1 MPKQI
6 GSNIF
11 LEKKHLSA
19 WNNVTRA
26 TYKKNLSHS
35 YDLSS
40 LMFMSD
46 FILLTL
52 CWFFAGSQVFKLS
65 VWDASK
71 VHRRNTQEDQNG
83 NSYVSNVSFNIEI
96 NNWLYRSLYKYLSHD
111 WEHES
116 RNEFVSG
123 SSFAGEN
130 TQKRSPTKKV
140 QLEHDDLSEAEREIS
155 NSGILLES
163 ARPGEVSLCLATR
176 AS

>member
-1 MPKQI
+1 MHNSILYEQLSMPKQI

-19 WNNVTRA
+19 WTNVTRA

-96 NNWLYRSLYKYLSHD
+96 NNWLYRSIDCIINTSAMTENMKV
-111 WEHES
+111 EM
-116 RNEFVSG
+116 N
-123 SSFAGEN
+123 SFLDRRLRVKIPRKDHQPRKCN
-130 TQKRSPTKKV
+130 
-140 QLEHDDLSEAEREIS
+140 
-155 NSGILLES
+155 
-163 ARPGEVSLCLATR
+163 
-176 AS
+176 